1 MRDLDGLGTGWYP
14 YGLPDPY
21 NISPHAQCSFGGGI
35 LTAVGATAASTAW
48 AVANQAIFVPFTI
61 TVARTYQVVL
71 WMNGATVAGTNHID
85 IGVYSA
91 TGAKQFTIGSTVQTG
106 VSTTQQVTLGAA
118 QTLQPGTYFLA
129 TCMDTNTDTLFMSSP
144 FNQGMRAVGMRRL
157 TTFFPLG
164 ADASAWVGSNSG
176 VVPTSW
182 LSELVNI

>member
-1 MRDLDGLGTGWYP
+1 MRDCDGIGTGFFP
-14 YGLPDPY
+14 YGLPDPF
-21 NISPHAQCSFGGGI
+21 NISPHAQCALGGGI
-35 LTAVGATAASTAW
+35 LTAVGATATSTAW

-61 TVARTYQVVL
+61 GIARTYQVAL

-85 IGVYSA
+85 VGVYTA
-91 TGAKQFTIGSTVQTG
+91 AGAKVFTLGSTVQTG
-106 VSTTQQVTLGAA
+106 TSVVQQVTLGAA

-129 TCMDTNTDTLFMSSP
+129 TCMDTNTDTLFCSSP

-176 VVPTSW
+176 IVPTSW
-182 LSELVNI
+182 FSELANI